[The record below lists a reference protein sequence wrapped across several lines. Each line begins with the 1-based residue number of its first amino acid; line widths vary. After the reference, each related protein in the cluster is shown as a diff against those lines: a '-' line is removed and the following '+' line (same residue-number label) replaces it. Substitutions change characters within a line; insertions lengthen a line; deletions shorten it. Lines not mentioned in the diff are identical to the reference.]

1 MRIAIAGATGTV
13 GRHILEAARD
23 RGHEV
28 VALSRSS
35 GQDVSTG
42 AGLVEAIAGAD
53 AVIDVTNVLTT
64 SASKSRQFFTRATR
78 NLLAAERSA
87 GVGHHVSL
95 SIVGIDG
102 TDAGYYAGKLAQ
114 EREVSAGAVPWSI
127 QRATQFHEFAGQVVQ
142 QATFGP
148 VAVIPTMLIRPVAA
162 REVAERLVEVA
173 EAGPAGRLADL
184 VGPADERLIDMV
196 RRLHARDGVTARLF
210 EVRLP
215 GRYWRAAAS
224 GSLRGNA
231 AESDLARTT
240 FDQWLDGRVT

>member
-13 GRHILEAARD
+13 GRHILQTARG

-42 AGLVEAIAGAD
+42 AGLVEAIAGTD

-87 GVGHHVSL
+87 GVGHHVLL
-95 SIVGIDG
+95 SIVGIGD
-102 TDAGYYAGKLAQ
+102 TDAGYYAGKRAQ
-114 EREVSAGAVPWSI
+114 EREVSTGAVPWTI
-127 QRATQFHEFAGQVVQ
+127 QRTTQFHEFAGQVVQ
-142 QATFGP
+142 RATFGP
-148 VAVIPTMLIRPVAA
+148 VVLIPTMRIRPVAA

-173 EAGPAGRLADL
+173 EAGPSGRLADL

-196 RRLHARDGVTARLF
+196 RRLHARDGVTARSY
-210 EVRLP
+210 EIQLP

-224 GSLRGNA
+224 GLLRGDP
-231 AESDLARTT
+231 AESDIAPTT
-240 FDQWLDGRVT
+240 FEQWLDGRVK

>member
-13 GRHILEAARD
+13 GRHILQTARG

-42 AGLVEAIAGAD
+42 AGLVEAIAGTD

-64 SASKSRQFFTRATR
+64 SASKSRQFFTRSTR

-87 GVGHHVSL
+87 GVGHHVLL
-95 SIVGIDG
+95 SIVGIGD
-102 TDAGYYAGKLAQ
+102 TDAGYYAGKRAQ
-114 EREVSAGAVPWSI
+114 EREVSTGAVPWTI
-127 QRATQFHEFAGQVVQ
+127 QRTTQFHEFAGQVVQ
-142 QATFGP
+142 RATFGP
-148 VAVIPTMLIRPVAA
+148 VVLIPTMRIRPVAA

-231 AESDLARTT
+231 TESDLARTT

>member
-1 MRIAIAGATGTV
+1 M
-13 GRHILEAARD
+13 GRHILEIARD

-53 AVIDVTNVLTT
+53 AIIDVTNVLTT
-64 SASKSRQFFTRATR
+64 SATKSRQFFTRATR

-102 TDAGYYAGKLAQ
+102 ADTGYYAGKLAQ
-114 EREVSAGAVPWSI
+114 EREVSTGAVPWSI

-142 QATFGP
+142 RATFGP

-173 EAGPAGRLADL
+173 EAGPGGRLADL

-196 RRLHARDGVTARLF
+196 RRLHARDGMSVHPI

-231 AESDLARTT
+231 TESDLARMT
-240 FDQWLDGRVT
+240 FDQWLDSRVK

>member
-13 GRHILEAARD
+13 GRHILQTARG

-42 AGLVEAIAGAD
+42 AGLVEAIAGTD

-64 SASKSRQFFTRATR
+64 SASKSRQFFTRSTR

-87 GVGHHVSL
+87 GVGHHVLL
-95 SIVGIDG
+95 SIVGIGD
-102 TDAGYYAGKLAQ
+102 TDAGYYAGKRAQ
-114 EREVSAGAVPWSI
+114 DREVSTGAVPWTI
-127 QRATQFHEFAGQVVQ
+127 QRTTQFHEFAGQVVQ
-142 QATFGP
+142 RATFGP
-148 VAVIPTMLIRPVAA
+148 VVLIPTMRIRPVAA

-173 EAGPAGRLADL
+173 EAGPSGRLADL

-196 RRLHARDGVTARLF
+196 RRLHARDGVTARSY
-210 EVRLP
+210 EIQLP

-224 GSLRGNA
+224 GLLRGNP
-231 AESDLARTT
+231 AESDIAPTT
-240 FDQWLDGRVT
+240 FEQWLDGRVK